1 MRKAGFWKTDWFLG
15 LIVSAVM
22 LVLAGSD
29 LVQSLERKAY
39 DWGVRALP
47 VSRCRASPSLRSTTP
62 PSPILAAGRGHATCT
77 QR

>member
-29 LVQSLERKAY
+29 APLAGTYLGVAGEDQTVAVDLKTMKVVARIPVGNVPKRIGTLVM
-39 DWGVRALP
+39 
-47 VSRCRASPSLRSTTP
+47 
-62 PSPILAAGRGHATCT
+62 AAR
-77 QR
+77 